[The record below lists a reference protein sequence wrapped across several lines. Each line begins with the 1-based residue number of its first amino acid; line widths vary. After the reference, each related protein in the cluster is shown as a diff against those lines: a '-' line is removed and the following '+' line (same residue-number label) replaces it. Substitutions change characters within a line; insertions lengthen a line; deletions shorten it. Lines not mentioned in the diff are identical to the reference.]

1 MLLFII
7 SIEIFFYVYEFI
19 WLRIWN
25 IYRYIYICILFFKC
39 LYWVWPRAGC
49 QSPPGLLQFGGIPNN
64 LRFARYWEGGH
75 IQYIWYLDSHTHTH
89 IYIYI
94 HVFLMYPV
102 IVRRTSKA
110 SWHCIKCWEPS
121 SSACFVVHRFI
132 VLWPTQKYHPQR
144 TFCAFMDIFQAP
156 GFQGRLEK
164 V

>member
-7 SIEIFFYVYEFI
+7 SIEIIFMNMNSFDYTYEI
-19 WLRIWN
+19 
-25 IYRYIYICILFFKC
+25 YIYTYIIYAFHFSIF
-39 LYWVWPRAGC
+39 YIGC
-49 QSPPGLLQFGGIPNN
+49 GLTQDASHHQDYYSLEGGIPNHR
-64 LRFARYWEGGH
+64 RFARYWEGGH
-75 IQYIWYLDSHTHTH
+75 IQYIWYLDSQTH
-89 IYIYI
+89 ILYI

-121 SSACFVVHRFI
+121 SSACFVVVHRFI

-156 GFQGRLEK
+156 SFQGRLEK